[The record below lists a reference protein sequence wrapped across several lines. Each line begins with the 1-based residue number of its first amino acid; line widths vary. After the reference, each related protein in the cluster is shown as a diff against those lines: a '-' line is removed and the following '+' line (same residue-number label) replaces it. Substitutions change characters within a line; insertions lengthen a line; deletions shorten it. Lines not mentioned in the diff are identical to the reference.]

1 MLGILRCYSCL
12 LSEWRGRYRAWQWAA
27 VLHTVFKNQN
37 LTGCQCSDDFQTVT
51 QMFWFIVGYRTVS
64 LPRINCFRA
73 WWSHFL
79 GLKTTMTHLIKWH
92 KRDSAW
98 WMIFLG
104 GSGEEQSGFQ
114 YAGSSRGRRN
124 NAIIK
129 TKLTNK
135 FSSFL
140 PVLKWWWV
148 LEKKGGFQLTKFL
161 VRKCWRSKLLWVCQ
175 DPAALFFFFPPHKK
189 ILGDYGIRL
198 KIILCS
204 INLSGQYAFLRI

>member
-12 LSEWRGRYRAWQWAA
+12 LSERWGRYRAWQWAA
-27 VLHTVFKNQN
+27 VLHTVFKNQK

-73 WWSHFL
+73 WWSRFL

-124 NAIIK
+124 NAIIDMHFPASEIIK
-129 TKLTNK
+129 VLPHLLHL
-135 FSSFL
+135 FFEAWDRFLISSASCV
-140 PVLKWWWV
+140 PPSIS
-148 LEKKGGFQLTKFL
+148 ESTCFL
-161 VRKCWRSKLLWVCQ
+161 VLPGAVCTTNAISRASY
-175 DPAALFFFFPPHKK
+175 PSLFKF
-189 ILGDYGIRL
+189 
-198 KIILCS
+198 C
-204 INLSGQYAFLRI
+204 